1 MSTEEPPAPLFGAI
15 IREARKKRGW
25 SQEELGQAAGLSR
38 PTIARVES
46 DNDVSTATIGK
57 IARAL
62 GLTLELTERG

>member
-1 MSTEEPPAPLFGAI
+1 MSADQPVRPLFGEV

-38 PTIARVES
+38 PTIARVEADS
-46 DNDVSTATIGK
+46 DVTTATIGK

-62 GLTLELTERG
+62 GLTLELTDRG

>member
-1 MSTEEPPAPLFGAI
+1 MSAESARPLFGEV

-38 PTIARVES
+38 PTIARVEA

-62 GLTLELTERG
+62 GFTLELTDPS